1 MKLRQTDFLSKVL
14 HRSTFYFGLF
24 LILHLF
30 LSNYAFAQPC
40 VPVIEFTTP
49 DGKLE
54 GCSPFSIY
62 FKDPNNTYSRLW
74 DFGDGTQTSTSATP
88 FHVFKSGKLGDTTY
102 TITLTKNCNGGTQ
115 TTLNIKVF
123 APPKVNF
130 KVDTTSVCAI
140 TDKVK
145 FTNLSD
151 IGTYNWSFGDN
162 TSSTLRDPIKIYTL
176 GGIYDVKL
184 TVKNSKG
191 CEEDSIYQKLMKVNA
206 LPSPEFLL
214 DKYSGCVPFQVNISN
229 ITDTVDVPIKEWN
242 WNFGGEATASNVIN
256 PSAISFKTP
265 GYKNISLSVKSDVG
279 CTSTTS
285 NIVHVIT
292 TPKAN
297 FILSKDAFCS
307 SDSTQIIFS
316 GTSGPNAKY
325 TWNFNGGTT
334 SSTGVGPHWVK
345 WSKGGIKSIQLDL
358 VDSTCNAT
366 YSSNVT
372 IQTSPVITLKST
384 TDTICDFEEIIFNAE
399 PKSLV
404 DYKFYK
410 NSQVVQEGDQFEYS
424 SDQIFDKDVFYVVG
438 LDAKGCSS
446 SRSNYKPIKVKA
458 KPIVSLNSSDFDNII
473 CDSDEVRFN
482 GVPNSYKGYTFFNFS
497 NPLQSGIAS
506 EFKTNSIKTNDSI
519 FVEATNLNGCKKT
532 SSNAFI
538 FRVVER
544 ISKPVVH
551 CGKSTNTQVN
561 FNWDPLPEAV
571 GYEISINGGSFQS
584 PSLGATSLSH
594 LVTGLSDGESVKMV
608 VKALGSFSCGTSI
621 ASDTLTCS
629 AKTCDPLP
637 IKYTPYDTICAGESV
652 SLKINGLNQGNF
664 SIAWNGGT
672 PGYDSVYT
680 KSLNKDAVISALIV
694 DSSNL
699 TNCSYFKATFKI
711 KVYEVP
717 KVSISSDIP
726 STNCSGST
734 AIITASPSSYKRYT
748 FYNGNQ
754 IIQDNWRNSV
764 KIKNIKDGVPIKVV
778 ATNYGCSATSNSI
791 VNTVIKPL
799 AQPVVNC
806 GTSTTSSIEF
816 KWDAVQDAI
825 GYEVS
830 VDGANWITPTSG
842 NTGLNHIL
850 NGLTPG
856 SASYISVRAK
866 GATICGN
873 SPISLQASCFTLPC
887 STISFTSESNK
898 TICEGQTV
906 SLAISNVNIPNYAVS
921 WNTKNYSKNLSLTVK
936 PKKDTIISISVKN
949 LNEQNCPATIKYTRL
964 EVIKQPDVKLTV
976 NPSLLCNTDSLTLIA
991 SPVDYDNYRFYNGS
1005 ATLYSGASSSY
1016 KLSMFKS
1023 TVYLKVVAR
1032 NGICTD
1038 TSDVLK
1044 LVIDKPLERP
1054 IINSGTI
1061 TDTSIEFVWDSVPQ
1075 ATGYMISVNGK
1086 PYITPTSGILGKS
1099 HVISGLGMNQ
1109 SRYAK
1114 VIALGAGA
1122 CGNSLESDTIIRKT
1136 TNHKDSVCTAIS
1148 YKLTYHDS
1156 ICEGDDFIARVT
1168 NINNTTSLLRWNKG
1182 FEDTISIYE
1191 IAPFKTD
1198 TLSVI
1203 VRRTDEPLC
1212 PGVKKLVRI
1221 TVNPKP
1227 NVTLSTSISNDSI
1240 CEQKEITFFASPA
1253 GYENYLFSSNGNNIQ
1268 NSNNNEYYFS
1278 KIETKRDSIVSLSV
1292 RVTDDIGCTGSSSP
1306 LEITAVNNPII
1317 SLSADLK
1324 NGGVCVGNDI
1334 EIKIPENK
1342 FNSYNFY
1349 NNGNLIQTS
1358 NSPSYKIMN
1367 ISSSFSI
1374 TANAIHNFGCIGSIT
1389 SPLNISLFQLPEISL
1404 SSDKL
1409 NNTICDG
1416 ENITVSTLPVKLKN
1430 YDFYDATTNNILQSS
1445 SSENYTYN
1453 SLKSS
1458 KLIYVIA
1465 KDSNDCLSKK
1475 TTSLKITVNPNPVMT
1490 NPNNLTI
1497 CSNNI
1502 VEIPLT
1508 SNISSTYTWQATD
1521 NPLVVGETV
1530 ILNSTNNLK
1539 DTLRSNSIIQE
1550 TINYSVVPTSL
1561 LGCKGNEQIVSIKV
1575 NPTPVILNVTDTICS
1590 GVSFNLVPTH
1600 QLPLGNIVPS
1610 NTTFTWPLP
1619 SFIAGT
1625 ITGVSAQNIGA
1636 KNISQ
1641 LLVNKTNSSISLTY
1655 QITPKSGATGNCIGK
1670 PFDYKVNINPTPE
1683 IISFLNDSICSGEI
1697 INKQPKNGLPNSSII
1712 VPANTKYTWTKPI
1725 AIPNGTVEGVT
1736 EELNG
1741 TDQIS
1746 NQLINSTSQFGK
1758 VVYSVIP
1765 TAGKCVGKTFDI
1777 PIIVKPLPSI
1787 TNGFNKSF
1795 CSENSVNLKL
1805 TSSIPAKIT
1814 WFAED
1819 NLKIDG
1825 ETISTNS
1832 SDSITDYL
1840 INSSSVNQVVKYN
1853 LSPISFY
1860 GCRGKNEELIVE
1872 VYPKPTI
1879 KNNSLSLC
1887 NDDTLNFIPKDT
1899 ENGNIV
1905 PLNTLYTWKIT
1916 EKNPSDSISGYYE
1929 QSTPITKINQILN
1942 TKTISANL
1950 KYEVLP
1956 ISSLEGNCV
1965 GNPFILNINI
1975 HPVPNPKISISD
1987 TGICKGSEISIST
2000 LLDETYY
2007 PLTLYSWNT
2016 GQETKSL
2023 TIKPQQSTVFKL
2035 IASSNGCSS
2044 IPDSVSVFVDQSVP
2058 NIDAGLDATICRG
2071 DSIQLNATGGKTFIW
2086 KYDKSLSDTLG
2097 AAPKAAPYVTTTY
2110 KVLAKNDFCIAE
2122 DEVIITID
2130 KCLKELPF
2138 KIPQIFTP
2146 NADGSNDVWELT
2158 DIDYFPTNNII
2169 IFNRW
2174 GDIVYEKTS
2183 YLNEWDGKNMSGD
2196 SLPDGTYYYVVDLGN
2211 GHELYKGFVVINR

>member
-1 MKLRQTDFLSKVL
+1 MKLRQIDFLSKVI
-14 HRSTFYFGLF
+14 HRGTFYFGLSF
-24 LILHLF
+24 ILFILF
-30 LSNYAFAQPC
+30 SNTALAQPC

-54 GCSPFSIY
+54 GCAPFSIY
-62 FKDPNNTYSRLW
+62 FKDPNNSFSRVW

-102 TITLTKNCNGGTQ
+102 TVTLTKNCNGGTQ
-115 TTLNIKVF
+115 TNVYIKVF
-123 APPKVNF
+123 APPKVDF

-140 TDKVK
+140 TDKVT

-162 TSSTLRDPIKIYTL
+162 TSSTLRNPLKIYTL
-176 GGIYDVKL
+176 GGLYDVKL
-184 TVKNSKG
+184 TVKNGKG
-191 CEEDSIYQKLMKVNA
+191 CEEDTIYPKLMKVNA

-229 ITDTVDVPIKEWN
+229 ITDTIDVPIKEWN
-242 WNFGGEATASNVIN
+242 WNFGVDALGSNLMH

-265 GYKNISLSVKSDVG
+265 GFKNISLSVKSDVG

-292 TPKAN
+292 TPEAD

-307 SDSTQIIFS
+307 SDSTLITFS
-316 GTSGPNAKY
+316 GKTGPNAKY
-325 TWNFNGGTT
+325 TWNFNGGTSNT
-334 SSTGVGPHWVK
+334 TGVGPHWVK

-366 YSSNVT
+366 HSSNVT

-410 NSQVVQEGDQFEYS
+410 NGQVVQEGDKFEYS

-473 CDSDEVRFN
+473 CDSDEVRFS

-506 EFKTNSIKTNDSI
+506 EFKTNSIRTNDSI

-538 FRVVER
+538 FKVVER
-544 ISKPVVH
+544 ISKPVVN

-561 FNWDPLPEAV
+561 FIWDPLPEAV
-571 GYEISINGGSFQS
+571 GYEISVNGGAFQS

-621 ASDTLTCS
+621 ASDTLTCY

-664 SIAWNGGT
+664 SIAWNGET

-711 KVYEVP
+711 KVYEIP

-726 STNCSGST
+726 ATNCSGST
-734 AIITASPSSYKRYT
+734 AIITASPPSYKRYT

-764 KIKNIKDGVPIKVV
+764 KIKNIKDGVPIKVI
-778 ATNYGCSATSNSI
+778 ATNYGCTATSNSI
-791 VNTVIKPL
+791 VNTVINPL

-830 VDGANWITPTSG
+830 VDGANWVTPTSG

-887 STISFTSESNK
+887 SSISFTSENSK
-898 TICEGQTV
+898 TLCEGQSV
-906 SLAISNVNIPNYAVS
+906 GISISNINIPNYAVS

-976 NPSLLCNTDSLTLIA
+976 DPMLLCNTDSLTLSA
-991 SPVDYDNYRFYNGS
+991 SPVDYDNYRFFNGS

-1032 NGICTD
+1032 NGICID

-1136 TNHKDSVCTAIS
+1136 TNHKDSVCTAIT

-1156 ICEGDDFIARVT
+1156 ICDGDDFVARVT
-1168 NINNTTSLLRWNKG
+1168 NINNNTSLLSWNAS
-1182 FEDTISIYE
+1182 FEDTITVYQ

-1198 TLSVI
+1198 TLSVVI
-1203 VRRTDEPLC
+1203 RRTDEPLC

-1240 CEQKEITFFASPA
+1240 CEQKEVTFFASPA
-1253 GYENYLFSSNGNNIQ
+1253 GYENYTFKSNGSEIQ
-1268 NSNNNEYYFS
+1268 SSNNNEYYFPTI
-1278 KIETKRDSIVSLSV
+1278 KISNDSIISMAVT
-1292 RVTDDIGCTGSSSP
+1292 VTDDIGCTGNSSP
-1306 LEITAVNNPII
+1306 LAVTVINNPVI
-1317 SLSADLK
+1317 SLAADLK
-1324 NGGVCVGNDI
+1324 NGGVCIGNDI
-1334 EIKIPENK
+1334 EIKIPETN

-1349 NNGNLIQTS
+1349 SNGNLIQSS
-1358 NSPSYKIMN
+1358 NSPNYKITN
-1367 ISSSFSI
+1367 IASSNSI
-1374 TANAIHNFGCIGSIT
+1374 TANAIHKFGCIGALT
-1389 SPLNISLFQLPEISL
+1389 TPLNIALFQLPEVSL
-1404 SSDKL
+1404 TSNKL

-1416 ENITVSTLPVKLKN
+1416 ENVIITTLPSKLN
-1430 YDFYDATTNNILQSS
+1430 SYDFYDATTNNLLQSS
-1445 SSENYTYN
+1445 RADIYTYTT
-1453 SLKSS
+1453 LKSS

-1465 KDSNDCLSKK
+1465 KDSNDCVSKK
-1475 TTSLKITVNPNPVMT
+1475 SSTLKITVNPNPVMT
-1490 NPNNLTI
+1490 NPSNLTI

-1502 VEIPLT
+1502 IEIPLT
-1508 SNISSTYTWQATD
+1508 SDISSTYTWQAID
-1521 NPLVVGETV
+1521 NPIVTGESV
-1530 ILNSTNNLK
+1530 ILQSSNSLK
-1539 DTLRSNSIIQE
+1539 DTLKSTSIIQE
-1550 TINYSVVPTSL
+1550 TVNYSVVPTSL
-1561 LGCKGNEQIVSIKV
+1561 LGCKGSTQTVAIKV
-1575 NPTPVILNVTDTICS
+1575 NPTPVIQPVYDTICS
-1590 GVSFNLVPTH
+1590 GLSFNLIPKN
-1600 QLPLGNIVPS
+1600 QLPTGNIVPS
-1610 NTTFTWPLP
+1610 NTTYTWPLP
-1619 SFIAGT
+1619 IFNAGT
-1625 ITGVSAQNIGA
+1625 ISGVSAQTSNSST
-1636 KNISQ
+1636 ISQ
-1641 LLVNKTNSSISLTY
+1641 LLSNKTNLPIVLTY
-1655 QITPKSGATGNCIGK
+1655 QITPRSGATGNCTGK
-1670 PFDYKVNINPTPE
+1670 PFDYKILINPTPE
-1683 IISFLNDSICSGEI
+1683 IPSYVVDSICSGESI
-1697 INKQPKNGLPNSSII
+1697 SKSPKNGNPIASII
-1712 VPANTKYTWTKPI
+1712 VPENTKYTWIKPI
-1725 AIPNGTVEGVT
+1725 AIPNGSVEGMT
-1736 EELNG
+1736 EEVTGL
-1741 TDQIS
+1741 DQIS
-1746 NQLINSTSQFGK
+1746 NQLVNSTTQFGK
-1758 VVYSVIP
+1758 VVYTIVP
-1765 TAGKCVGKTFDI
+1765 TSGKCTGKTFDI
-1777 PIIVKPLPSI
+1777 PVVVKPLPEI
-1787 TNGFNKSF
+1787 TNQLSNAF
-1795 CSENSVNLKL
+1795 CSQNKVDIKLSTSVPSQISWSAQDNLAIEGETLTLTTKDSINDL
-1805 TSSIPAKIT
+1805 LVNTSSVLQT
-1814 WFAED
+1814 
-1819 NLKIDG
+1819 
-1825 ETISTNS
+1825 
-1832 SDSITDYL
+1832 
-1840 INSSSVNQVVKYN
+1840 VKYN
-1853 LSPISFY
+1853 LAPTSFF
-1860 GCRGKNEELIVE
+1860 GCKGSEKELIIDVFA
-1872 VYPKPTI
+1872 KPLV
-1879 KNNSLSLC
+1879 KNTSLSLC
-1887 NDDTLNFIPKDT
+1887 NGDTLNFIPKDT
-1899 ENGNIV
+1899 ENGNVV
-1905 PLNTLYTWKIT
+1905 PLNTLFTWNVINKS
-1916 EKNPSDSISGYYE
+1916 PADSIQGESNQTTNTSNIY
-1929 QSTPITKINQILN
+1929 QILK
-1942 TKTISANL
+1942 TKTISGNI
-1950 KYEVLP
+1950 KYQVTPTSTIL
-1956 ISSLEGNCV
+1956 GNCV
-1965 GNPFILNINI
+1965 GSPFTLNVNI
-1975 HPVPNPKISISD
+1975 HPVPDPKVSISD
-1987 TGICKGSEISIST
+1987 TGICKGTEVSINT
-2000 LLDETYY
+2000 FFDETHY
-2007 PLTLYSWNT
+2007 PSIIYSWNT
-2016 GQETKSL
+2016 GQNIKSFS
-2023 TIKPQQSTVFKL
+2023 IKPQQSTIYKL
-2035 IASSNGCSS
+2035 IATSNGCSS
-2044 IPDSVSVFVDQSVP
+2044 LPDSVSVFVDQVVP
-2058 NIDAGLDATICRG
+2058 NVNAGSDETICRG
-2071 DSIQLNATGGKTFIW
+2071 DSIQLNASGGKTYVWQF
-2086 KYDKSLSDTLG
+2086 DKSLSDTLVG
-2097 AAPKAAPYVTTTY
+2097 SPKAAPYVTTMY
-2110 KVLAKNDFCIAE
+2110 KVKATNDFCSAE
-2122 DEVIITID
+2122 DEVLITID
-2130 KCLKELPF
+2130 RCLKELPF
-2138 KIPQIFTP
+2138 KIPQIYTP
-2146 NADGSNDVWELT
+2146 NADGANDVWELI
-2158 DIDYFPTNNII
+2158 DIDYFPKSSIT

-2174 GDIVYEKTS
+2174 GDIVYEKTP
-2183 YLNEWDGKNMSGD
+2183 YLNEWDGKNIAGD
-2196 SLPDGTYYYVVDLGN
+2196 ELPDGTYYYVIDLGN
-2211 GHELYKGFVVINR
+2211 GHELYKGFVVITR

>member
-1 MKLRQTDFLSKVL
+1 MITRQNDFINKVFN
-14 HRSTFYFGLF
+14 RSYLNFGL
-24 LILHLF
+24 LIILF
-30 LSNYAFAQPC
+30 LFFSKLAFAQPC
-40 VPVIEFTTP
+40 VPVIEYTTP

-62 FKDPNNTYSRLW
+62 FKDPNNSYSRLW

-184 TVKNSKG
+184 TVKNTKG
-191 CEEDSIYQKLMKVNA
+191 CEEDTIYQKLMKVNA

-229 ITDTVDVPIKEWN
+229 ITDTVEVPIKEWT
-242 WNFGGEATASNVIN
+242 WNFSGEVPASNVIN

-307 SDSTQIIFS
+307 SDSTQITFS

-325 TWNFNGGTT
+325 TWNFNGGTS

-345 WSKGGIKSIQLDL
+345 WSKGGVKSIQLDL

-366 YSSNVT
+366 HNSNVI

-410 NSQVVQEGDQFEYS
+410 NGQVVQEGDQFEYS

-458 KPIVSLNSSDFDNII
+458 KPIVSLSSSDFDNII
-473 CDSDEVRFN
+473 CDSDEVRFT

-506 EFKTNSIKTNDSI
+506 EFKTTSIRTNDSI

-538 FRVVER
+538 FKVVER

-571 GYEISINGGSFQS
+571 GYEISINGGAYQS
-584 PSLGATSLSH
+584 PSMGANSLSH
-594 LVTGLSDGESVKMV
+594 LVTGLNDGDPVKMV

-621 ASDTLTCS
+621 ASDTLTCY
-629 AKTCDPLP
+629 AKSCDPLP
-637 IKYTPYDTICAGESV
+637 IKYLPYDTLCAGESV
-652 SLKINGLNQGNF
+652 TLKINGLNQGNY
-664 SIAWNGGT
+664 SIAWNGET
-672 PGYDSVYT
+672 PSYDSTYT
-680 KSLNKDAVISALIV
+680 LTPVKDSQITAYIV
-694 DSSNL
+694 DSTNL
-699 TNCSYFKATFKI
+699 TNCSYYKAIFKL
-711 KVYEVP
+711 KVFEIP

-726 STNCSGST
+726 TTNCSGST
-734 AIITASPSSYKRYT
+734 AIITATPPSYKRYT

-778 ATNYGCSATSNSI
+778 ATNYGCSATSNTI

-799 AQPVVNC
+799 NQPVVNC

-816 KWDAVQDAI
+816 RWDAVQDAI

-830 VDGANWITPTSG
+830 VDGGNWITPTSG
-842 NTGLNHIL
+842 STGINHLL

-887 STISFTSESNK
+887 STISFTSENSK
-898 TICEGQTV
+898 TLCEGQSA
-906 SLAISNVNIPNYAVS
+906 SLNISNINIPNYAVS
-921 WNTKNYSKNLSLTVK
+921 WNTKNYSKNLSFTVK
-936 PKKDTIISISVKN
+936 PKKDTIIVISVKN

-964 EVIKQPDVKLTV
+964 EVLKQPDVKLTV
-976 NPSLLCNTDSLTLIA
+976 DPSLLCNTDSLTLSA
-991 SPVDYDNYRFYNGS
+991 TPVEYDNFKFFNGS
-1005 ATLYSGASSSY
+1005 ATLYSGQSSSY

-1023 TVYLKVVAR
+1023 SVFLKVVAR

-1061 TDTSIEFVWDSVPQ
+1061 TDSSIEFVWDSVPQ

-1086 PYITPTSGILGKS
+1086 PYVTPSSGILGKS
-1099 HVISGLGMNQ
+1099 HIISGLGMNQ
-1109 SRYAK
+1109 YRFAK

-1136 TNHKDSVCTAIS
+1136 TNHKDSVCTAIT

-1156 ICEGDDFIARVT
+1156 ICDGDDFVARVT
-1168 NINNTTSLLRWNKG
+1168 SINNTTSLLSWNAS
-1182 FEDTISIYE
+1182 FEDTITVYQ

-1198 TLSVI
+1198 TLSVTI
-1203 VRRTDEPLC
+1203 RRTDEPLC

-1240 CEQKEITFFASPA
+1240 CEQKEITFFASPS
-1253 GYENYLFSSNGNNIQ
+1253 GYENYTFRSDGNIIQ

-1278 KIETKRDSIVSLSV
+1278 NITKSETIDVE
-1292 RVTDDIGCTGSSSP
+1292 VTDDIGCIGYSSLLP
-1306 LEITAVNNPII
+1306 ITVVKNPVI
-1317 SLSADLK
+1317 SLAADLK
-1324 NGGVCVGNDI
+1324 NGGACIGSDVLIN
-1334 EIKIPENK
+1334 IPEKSYNT
-1342 FNSYNFY
+1342 YNFY
-1349 NNGNLIQTS
+1349 NNGNLVQTN
-1358 NSPSYKIMN
+1358 NSSEFKIKNLTSSY
-1367 ISSSFSI
+1367 SI
-1374 TANAIHNFGCIGSIT
+1374 TANAIHKFGCVGTLT
-1389 SPLNISLFQLPEISL
+1389 SPLNITLFQLPEVSL
-1404 SSDKL
+1404 SSNKL

-1416 ENITVSTLPVKLKN
+1416 DNITITSLPSKLKN

-1445 SSENYTYN
+1445 VADNFIYN
-1453 SLKSS
+1453 LLKSS

-1465 KDSNDCLSKK
+1465 KDSNDCFSEKS
-1475 TTSLKITVNPNPVMT
+1475 TALKITVNPNPVMT
-1490 NPNNLTI
+1490 NSSNLTI

-1502 VEIPLT
+1502 IEIPLT
-1508 SNISSTYTWQATD
+1508 SDISSTYTWQATD
-1521 NPLVVGETV
+1521 NPSINGES
-1530 ILNSTNNLK
+1530 ILIQNSNSLK
-1539 DTLRSNSIIQE
+1539 DTLKSTSIIQE
-1550 TINYSVVPTSL
+1550 SVNYSVIPTSL
-1561 LGCKGNEQIVSIKV
+1561 LGCKGPTQSVLIKV
-1575 NPTPVILNVTDTICS
+1575 NPTPVIQNVFDTICS
-1590 GVSFNLVPTH
+1590 GTSFNLEPKH
-1600 QLPLGNIVPS
+1600 QLPLDNIVTS
-1610 NTTFTWPLP
+1610 NTTYTWPIPNISSGL
-1619 SFIAGT
+1619 
-1625 ITGVSAQNIGA
+1625 ITGLSAQNTNLKTIT
-1636 KNISQ
+1636 Q
-1641 LLVNKTNSSISLTY
+1641 LLNNKTISAISLTY
-1655 QITPKSGATGNCIGK
+1655 QITPKSGAVGSCVGK
-1670 PFDYKVNINPTPE
+1670 PFNYSILVNPTPE
-1683 IISFLNDSICSGEI
+1683 IPNYIVDSICSGETI
-1697 INKQPKNGLPNSSII
+1697 SKSPKNGIPTTSVI
-1712 VPANTKYTWTKPI
+1712 VPTNTKYTWLKPI
-1725 AIPNGTVEGVT
+1725 ALPTGTVEGMT
-1736 EELNG
+1736 EELVG
-1741 TDQIS
+1741 IEQIS
-1746 NQLINSTSQFGK
+1746 NQLFNDSTKFGK
-1758 VVYSVIP
+1758 AVYTIVPIS
-1765 TAGKCVGKTFDI
+1765 GKCIGKTFEI
-1777 PIIVKPLPSI
+1777 PVVVKPLPKI
-1787 TNGFNKSF
+1787 TNKLYNAF
-1795 CSENSVNLKL
+1795 CSQNKVDIKL
-1805 TSSIPAKIT
+1805 
-1814 WFAED
+1814 
-1819 NLKIDG
+1819 
-1825 ETISTNS
+1825 
-1832 SDSITDYL
+1832 
-1840 INSSSVNQVVKYN
+1840 SSSVPSQISWSAQENLSIEGESKTVSTKDSINDLLVNTSSVQQTVKYT
-1853 LSPISFY
+1853 LEPTSFY
-1860 GCRGKNEELIVE
+1860 GCKGIEKEFLVDIYSKPLI
-1872 VYPKPTI
+1872 
-1879 KNNSLSLC
+1879 NNTSLALC
-1887 NDDTLNFIPKDT
+1887 NGDTLNFIPKDL

-1905 PLNTLYTWKIT
+1905 PLNTLFTWNVSDKF
-1916 EKNPSDSISGYYE
+1916 PADSIQGESN
-1929 QSTPITKINQILN
+1929 QSTNTSKIYQILK
-1942 TKTISANL
+1942 TKTISGNI
-1950 KYEVLP
+1950 KYQVTP
-1956 ISSLEGNCV
+1956 TSSILGNCV
-1965 GNPFILNINI
+1965 GSPFVLNVNL
-1975 HPVPNPKISISD
+1975 HPIPDPKVSISD
-1987 TGICKGSEISIST
+1987 TGICRGTEISINT
-2000 LLDETYY
+2000 EFDELYY
-2007 PLTLYSWNT
+2007 PSTKYNWNT
-2016 GQETKSL
+2016 GQNAKSF

-2035 IASSNGCSS
+2035 TATSNGCSS
-2044 IPDSVSVFVDQSVP
+2044 VPDSVSVFVDQVVP
-2058 NIDAGLDATICRG
+2058 NVNAGSDETICRG
-2071 DSIQLNATGGKTFIW
+2071 DSIKLNATGGKTYVWQF
-2086 KYDKSLSDTLG
+2086 DKSLSDTLEG
-2097 AAPKAAPYVTTTY
+2097 SPKAAPYITTTY
-2110 KVLAKNDFCIAE
+2110 KVKATNDFCSAE
-2122 DEVIITID
+2122 DEVLITID
-2130 KCLKELPF
+2130 RCLKELPF
-2138 KIPQIFTP
+2138 KIPQIYTP
-2146 NADGSNDVWELT
+2146 NADGSNDVWELI
-2158 DIDYFPTNNII
+2158 DIDYFPKSSIT

-2174 GDIVYEKTS
+2174 GVIVYEKTP
-2183 YLNEWDGKNMSGD
+2183 YLNEWDGKNMAGD
-2196 SLPDGTYYYVVDLGN
+2196 ELPDGTYYYVIDLGN
-2211 GHELYKGFVVINR
+2211 GHELYKGFVVITR

>member
-1 MKLRQTDFLSKVL
+1 MITRQNDFISKVCNRSYSNFGLLIFFFFFLSK
-14 HRSTFYFGLF
+14 
-24 LILHLF
+24 I
-30 LSNYAFAQPC
+30 AFAQPC
-40 VPVIEFTTP
+40 VPVIEYTTP
-49 DGKLE
+49 EAKLE

-62 FKDPNNTYSRLW
+62 FKDPNNSYSRLW

-130 KVDTTSVCAI
+130 KLDTTSVCAI

-162 TSSTLRDPIKIYTL
+162 TSSTLREPIKIYTL

-184 TVKNSKG
+184 TVKNTKG
-191 CEEDSIYQKLMKVNA
+191 CEEDTIYQKLMTVNA

-242 WNFGGEATASNVIN
+242 WSFSGEAPASNIIN

-307 SDSTQIIFS
+307 SDSTQITFS

-325 TWNFNGGTT
+325 TWNFNGGT
-334 SSTGVGPHWVK
+334 SISTGVGPHWVK
-345 WSKGGIKSIQLDL
+345 WSKGGVKSIQLDL

-372 IQTSPVITLKST
+372 IQTSPVITLKSS

-410 NSQVVQEGDQFEYS
+410 NGQVVQEGDQFEYN

-458 KPIVSLNSSDFDNII
+458 KPIVSLSSSDFDNII
-473 CDSDEVRFN
+473 CDSDEVRFT

-497 NPLQSGIAS
+497 NPLQRGIAS
-506 EFKTNSIKTNDSI
+506 EFKTNSIRTNDSI

-538 FRVVER
+538 FKVVER

-571 GYEISINGGSFQS
+571 GYEISINGGAYQS
-584 PSLGATSLSH
+584 PSNGANSLSH
-594 LVTGLSDGESVKMV
+594 LVTGLNDGDPVKMV

-621 ASDTLTCS
+621 ASDTLTCY
-629 AKTCDPLP
+629 AKSCEPLP
-637 IKYTPYDTICAGESV
+637 IKYLPYDTLCAGESV
-652 SLKINGLNQGNF
+652 TLKINGLNQGNY
-664 SIAWNGGT
+664 SIAWNGEV
-672 PGYDSVYT
+672 PSYDSTYT
-680 KSLNKDAVISALIV
+680 LTPAKDSQITAYIV
-694 DSSNL
+694 DSTNL
-699 TNCSYFKATFKI
+699 TNCSYYKAIFKL
-711 KVYEVP
+711 KVFEIP
-717 KVSISSDIP
+717 KVSISSHIP
-726 STNCSGST
+726 TTNCSGST
-734 AIITASPSSYKRYT
+734 AIIKASPPSYKRYT

-754 IIQDNWRNSV
+754 IIQDNWRDSV

-778 ATNYGCSATSNSI
+778 ATNYGCSATSNTI

-799 AQPVVNC
+799 TQPVVNC
-806 GTSTTSSIEF
+806 GTSSTSSIEF

-830 VDGANWITPTSG
+830 VDGGNWITPTSG

-873 SPISLQASCFTLPC
+873 SPVSLQASCFTLPC
-887 STISFTSESNK
+887 SSITFTSENSK
-898 TICEGQTV
+898 TLCEGQAT
-906 SLAISNVNIPNYAVS
+906 SLSISNINIPNYAVS
-921 WNTKNYSKNLSLTVK
+921 WNTKNYSKNLSLTIK

-976 NPSLLCNTDSLTLIA
+976 NPTLLCNTDSLTLTA
-991 SPVDYDNYRFYNGS
+991 FPVDYDNYKFFNGS
-1005 ATLYSGASSSY
+1005 ATLYSGQSSSY

-1023 TVYLKVVAR
+1023 SVFLKVVAR

-1054 IINSGTI
+1054 IINSGNI
-1061 TDTSIEFVWDSVPQ
+1061 TNSSIEFVWDSVPQ
-1075 ATGYMISVNGK
+1075 ATGYLISVNGK
-1086 PYITPTSGILGKS
+1086 PYTTPSSGILGKS
-1099 HVISGLGMNQ
+1099 HVVSGLAMNEAK
-1109 SRYAK
+1109 YAK

-1136 TNHKDSVCTAIS
+1136 TNHIDSVCNAIT

-1156 ICEGDDFIARVT
+1156 ICDGDDFVARVT
-1168 NINNTTSLLRWNKG
+1168 NLNNTTSLLSWNAS
-1182 FEDTISIYE
+1182 FEDTISIYQ

-1198 TLSVI
+1198 TLSVTI
-1203 VRRTDEPLC
+1203 RRTDEPLC

-1240 CEQKEITFFASPA
+1240 CEQKEITFFASPS
-1253 GYENYLFSSNGNNIQ
+1253 GYENYTFRSDGKIIQ

-1278 KIETKRDSIVSLSV
+1278 NIIKSETIDVE
-1292 RVTDDIGCTGSSSP
+1292 VTDDIGCIGYSSP
-1306 LEITAVNNPII
+1306 LPITVVKNPVI
-1317 SLSADLK
+1317 SLAANLK
-1324 NGGVCVGNDI
+1324 NGGACIGSDVLIN
-1334 EIKIPENK
+1334 IPEKSYNT
-1342 FNSYNFY
+1342 YNFY
-1349 NNGNLIQTS
+1349 NNGNLVQTN
-1358 NSPSYKIMN
+1358 NSSEFIIKNLTSSY
-1367 ISSSFSI
+1367 SI
-1374 TANAIHNFGCIGSIT
+1374 TANAIHKFGCVGKLT
-1389 SPLNISLFQLPEISL
+1389 SPLNITLFQLPEVSL
-1404 SSDKL
+1404 SSNKL

-1416 ENITVSTLPVKLKN
+1416 DNITITSLPSKLKN

-1445 SSENYTYN
+1445 VADNYIYN

-1465 KDSNDCLSKK
+1465 KDSNDCFSKK
-1475 TTSLKITVNPNPVMT
+1475 SIALKITVNPNPVMT
-1490 NPNNLTI
+1490 NSSNLTI

-1502 VEIPLT
+1502 IEIPLT
-1508 SNISSTYTWQATD
+1508 SDISSTYTWQATD
-1521 NPLVVGETV
+1521 NPSINGESV
-1530 ILNSTNNLK
+1530 LIQNSNSLK
-1539 DTLRSNSIIQE
+1539 DTLKSTSIIQE
-1550 TINYSVVPTSL
+1550 SVNYSVIPTSL
-1561 LGCKGNEQIVSIKV
+1561 LGCKGSTQTVLIKV
-1575 NPTPVILNVTDTICS
+1575 NPTPVIQNVFDTICS
-1590 GVSFNLVPTH
+1590 GTSFNLEPKH
-1600 QLPLGNIVPS
+1600 QLPLGYIVPS
-1610 NTTFTWPLP
+1610 NTTYTWPIP
-1619 SFIAGT
+1619 NITAGLITGLSAQTTNLKT
-1625 ITGVSAQNIGA
+1625 IT
-1636 KNISQ
+1636 Q
-1641 LLVNKTNSSISLTY
+1641 LLNNKTNSPISLTY
-1655 QITPKSGATGNCIGK
+1655 QITPKSGAVGNCIGK
-1670 PFDYKVNINPTPE
+1670 PFNYSVLVNPTPE
-1683 IISFLNDSICSGEI
+1683 IPNYIVDSICSGETFT
-1697 INKQPKNGLPNSSII
+1697 KSPKNGIPTTSVI
-1712 VPANTKYTWTKPI
+1712 VPTNTKYTWVKPI
-1725 AIPNGTVEGVT
+1725 ALPAGTVEGIT
-1736 EELNG
+1736 EELIG
-1741 TDQIS
+1741 MEQIS
-1746 NQLINSTSQFGK
+1746 NQLFNDSTKFGE
-1758 VVYSVIP
+1758 VIYTIIP
-1765 TAGKCVGKTFDI
+1765 KADKCIGKSFDI
-1777 PIIVKPLPSI
+1777 PITVKPLPEI
-1787 TNGFNKSF
+1787 TNELEKAF
-1795 CSENSVNLKL
+1795 CSSNNVGV
-1805 TSSIPAKIT
+1805 KIT
-1814 WFAED
+1814 ASVPSIITWSAKE
-1819 NLKIDG
+1819 NLSVDG
-1825 ETISTNS
+1825 ETQNNSTK
-1832 SDSITDYL
+1832 DSITDLL
-1840 INSSSVNQVVKYN
+1840 INKSSIQQTVHYTLK
-1853 LSPISFY
+1853 PISLY
-1860 GCRGKNEELIVE
+1860 ACKGQEKELKIE
-1872 VYPKPTI
+1872 VYAKPFI
-1879 KNNSLSLC
+1879 NNTSVSLC
-1887 NDDTLNFIPKDT
+1887 NGDTLNFIPKDA

-1905 PLNTLYTWKIT
+1905 PLNTLFTWNVM
-1916 EKNPSDSISGYYE
+1916 EKSPSDSINGDAN
-1929 QSTPITKINQILN
+1929 QNTPFNKIYQLLK
-1942 TKTISANL
+1942 TKTVSGNL
-1950 KYEVLP
+1950 KYKVFP
-1956 ISSLEGNCV
+1956 TSSLTGNCI
-1965 GNPFILNINI
+1965 GDPFVLNVNI
-1975 HPVPNPKISISD
+1975 HPIPDPKLSISD
-1987 TGICKGSEISIST
+1987 TGICKGTEISINT
-2000 LLDETYY
+2000 EFDETYY
-2007 PLTLYSWNT
+2007 PSTIYNWNT
-2016 GQETKSL
+2016 GQNTKSF
-2023 TIKPQQSTVFKL
+2023 TINPQQSTVFKL
-2035 IASSNGCSS
+2035 IVNSNGCSS
-2044 IPDSVSVFVDQSVP
+2044 NPDSVSVFVDQFVP
-2058 NIDAGLDATICRG
+2058 AVNAGADETICRG
-2071 DSIQLNATGGKTFIW
+2071 DSIQLNATGGKTYSW
-2086 KYDKSLSDTLG
+2086 NYDKSLSDTVIG
-2097 AAPKAAPYVTTTY
+2097 SPKAAPYVTTIY
-2110 KVLAKNDFCIAE
+2110 KVKATNDFCSAE
-2122 DEVIITID
+2122 DEVLITID
-2130 KCLKELPF
+2130 RCLKELPF
-2138 KIPQIFTP
+2138 KIPQIYTP
-2146 NADGSNDVWELT
+2146 NEDGTNDVWELI
-2158 DIDYFPTNNII
+2158 DIDYFPKSSIT

-2174 GDIVYEKTS
+2174 GDIVYEKTP
-2183 YLNEWDGKNMSGD
+2183 YLNEWNGKNIVGD
-2196 SLPDGTYYYVVDLGN
+2196 NLPDGTYYYVIDLGN
-2211 GHELYKGFVVINR
+2211 GHELYKGFVVITR